1 MLSLKPAPADL
12 LVMIEGGRVARVTAR
27 SAEAAETDRGLTVGA
42 TAAQVR
48 QTYGSA
54 LQVEPHKYVDAP
66 AEYLTAWAS
75 PGQRGVRYVVGQD
88 GRVEEIHAGGPAI
101 QYVEGCS

>member
-1 MLSLKPAPADL
+1 M
-12 LVMIEGGRVARVTAR
+12 
-27 SAEAAETDRGLTVGA
+27 
-42 TAAQVR
+42 
-48 QTYGSA
+48 
-54 LQVEPHKYVDAP
+54 DAP
-66 AEYLTAWAS
+66 AEHLTAWAS